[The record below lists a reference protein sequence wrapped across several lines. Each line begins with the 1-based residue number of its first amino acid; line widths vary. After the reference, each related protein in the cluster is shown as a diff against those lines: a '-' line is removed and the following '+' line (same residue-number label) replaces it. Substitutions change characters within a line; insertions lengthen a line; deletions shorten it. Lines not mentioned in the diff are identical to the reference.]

1 MRSAVSFFLIS
12 RLKGSGMRC
21 LIYRW
26 KHFLPLEAS
35 PGVWKLSGGGF
46 VGLAIWFLFIMVL
59 LGLRFTLFKNFPK
72 RAKTFTERVHQG
84 IYHGKGYM
92 YGHVST
98 FSEKK

>member
-1 MRSAVSFFLIS
+1 
-12 RLKGSGMRC
+12 MRC

-26 KHFLPLEAS
+26 KHFLPLEAWS
-35 PGVWKLSGGGF
+35 VEAEWKLSGSVF
-46 VGLAIWFLFIMVL
+46 VGVVVWFVFIMVH

>member
-1 MRSAVSFFLIS
+1 MRSAVSLFLIS

-26 KHFLPLEAS
+26 KHFLPLD
-35 PGVWKLSGGGF
+35 GVWKLSGSVF
-46 VGLAIWFLFIMVL
+46 VGVAIWFVFIMVL
-59 LGLRFTLFKNFPK
+59 LGLCFTLFKNFPK

>member
-1 MRSAVSFFLIS
+1 MRYLT
-12 RLKGSGMRC
+12 
-21 LIYRW
+21 YRW
-26 KHFLPLEAS
+26 KHLLPLEAWS
-35 PGVWKLSGGGF
+35 VEADWKH
-46 VGLAIWFLFIMVL
+46 IIMVL

>member
-1 MRSAVSFFLIS
+1 MRSAVSLFLIS
-12 RLKGSGMRC
+12 RLKRSGMRY
-21 LIYRW
+21 LTYRW
-26 KHFLPLEAS
+26 KHLLPLEAWS
-35 PGVWKLSGGGF
+35 VEADWKH
-46 VGLAIWFLFIMVL
+46 IIMVL

>member
-1 MRSAVSFFLIS
+1 
-12 RLKGSGMRC
+12 MRC
-21 LIYRW
+21 LNYRW
-26 KHFLPLEAS
+26 KHFLPLEAARS
-35 PGVWKLSGGGF
+35 KKHGVWKLNGRLF
-46 VGLAIWFLFIMVL
+46 VGVAIWFLFIMVL